1 MTEKTILDALAQ
13 AIIVGAE
20 AVPGVGPEL
29 HDGLAELMPPLLSW
43 LDRKIDQGQNYKAP
57 LYALFLAEADA
68 AADAAEDV
76 KFGPERP
83 TKP

>member
-1 MTEKTILDALAQ
+1 MTGKDILDALAQ

-29 HDGLAELMPPLLSW
+29 HDALAELTPPLLSW
-43 LDRKIDQGQNYKAP
+43 LDRQIGGGKNYKAP

-68 AADAAEDV
+68 AADAAEDA
-76 KFGPERP
+76 KFGPEK
-83 TKP
+83 TAKP